1 MTNVDNKYFKKI
13 YNDLKL
19 SHHPFKRM
27 FLYLKWCFKSI
38 DFQNQNVLD
47 IGGGNGIFSYYAKH
61 NGAKEVIN
69 LEPFSDG
76 STFFDFSKKK
86 ISNQLNITV
95 KKITLQEFKT
105 DEKFGVIIL
114 HDSINHINESIFEDI
129 HNNVTAYD
137 EYRKIINK
145 IISLLSPNGKILITD
160 CSRRNFWGDIGIKN
174 PFAPSIDWNLHQ
186 PPKLI
191 QSFFDNDKFSFV
203 LRWSPFK
210 RFGRV
215 GRLISFLGIIPSYFM
230 QSHFN
235 LIINR
240 K

>member
-1 MTNVDNKYFKKI
+1 MTNVDHKYFKKI

-38 DFQNQNVLD
+38 DFKNQNVLD
-47 IGGGNGIFSYYAKH
+47 IGGGNGIFSYYAKY

-76 STFFDFSKKK
+76 STFFDFSNQK
-86 ISNQLNITV
+86 INSQLEIHV

-105 DEKFGVIIL
+105 NEKFGIIIL
-114 HDSINHINESIFEDI
+114 HDSINHLDESLFENI
-129 HNNVTAYD
+129 HKSEKDYED
-137 EYRKIINK
+137 YKKIINK
-145 IISLLSPNGKILITD
+145 IISLLSPKGKILITD
-160 CSRRNFWGDIGIKN
+160 CSRRNFWGDIGIKS
-174 PFAPSIDWNLHQ
+174 PFAPSIEWNLHQ
-186 PPKLI
+186 PPSLLK
-191 QSFFDNDKFSFV
+191 SFFHNDKFSFD

-210 RFGRV
+210 RFGRM
-215 GRLISFLGIIPSYFM
+215 GRFISFLGIVPSYFM

-235 LIINR
+235 LLINR